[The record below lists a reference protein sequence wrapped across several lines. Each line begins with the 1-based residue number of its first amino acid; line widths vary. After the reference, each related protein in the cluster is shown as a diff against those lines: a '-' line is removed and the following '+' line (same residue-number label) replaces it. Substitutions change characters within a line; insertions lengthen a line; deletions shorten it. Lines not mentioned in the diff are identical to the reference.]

1 MLNYLKVHRMRPHVR
16 VLASRSNY
24 NPIRLEKPSETKGHG
39 LRDNQ
44 SQRYINIWS
53 TSDPFG
59 LGIGRFQHLCVSPK
73 AITNRNE
80 NQA

>member
-1 MLNYLKVHRMRPHVR
+1 MTFYFV
-16 VLASRSNY
+16 
-24 NPIRLEKPSETKGHG
+24 IQWLEKLSETKGHG

-59 LGIGRFQHLCVSPK
+59 LGVGGFQHLCVSMK
-73 AITNRNE
+73 IITNCNE
-80 NQA
+80 NQAQKIKCDGTA